1 MTRPDQTT
9 AGRPRKLILHAG
21 MHKTGS
27 TAIQH
32 WLRRAKLADAHF
44 FKWRNA
50 NHSDLFVLLFEDDP
64 QDHPAFARPGYT
76 RERALQDR
84 EAEKQKIRRQIDS
97 AGKDVFVFSAERVS
111 AASDAAV
118 EAMRDFFAEFF
129 PDIQVYAYVRKPSGF
144 MTSMFQQHLKT
155 GRIKLSFAE
164 LWPNYRRRLR
174 RFDRIFG
181 PENVHLRSY
190 DALVAR
196 GTEIVGDFAQWTG
209 LATAAPHN
217 IVLNWS
223 MSATGMALLYFYRK
237 HVEPDLTPAKRARYD
252 RYLLYAGQTIPGEK
266 FHIALEASA
275 QDSEKVA
282 KDLAWINERMGVAF
296 DDGAVPRAG
305 VEVFSSED
313 DILRYAM
320 AMSHRLMP
328 WKRLPALDPEAPESF
343 EATRARLR
351 AFLTPP
357 SLLRAEIGRGVN
369 WLTGRHLRAKR

>member
-1 MTRPDQTT
+1 
-9 AGRPRKLILHAG
+9 
-21 MHKTGS
+21 
-27 TAIQH
+27 
-32 WLRRAKLADAHF
+32 
-44 FKWRNA
+44 
-50 NHSDLFVLLFEDDP
+50 
-64 QDHPAFARPGYT
+64 
-76 RERALQDR
+76 
-84 EAEKQKIRRQIDS
+84 
-97 AGKDVFVFSAERVS
+97 
-111 AASDAAV
+111 
-118 EAMRDFFAEFF
+118 
-129 PDIQVYAYVRKPSGF
+129 
-144 MTSMFQQHLKT
+144 
-155 GRIKLSFAE
+155 
-164 LWPNYRRRLR
+164 
-174 RFDRIFG
+174 
-181 PENVHLRSY
+181 
-190 DALVAR
+190 
-196 GTEIVGDFAQWTG
+196 
-209 LATAAPHN
+209 
-217 IVLNWS
+217 
-223 MSATGMALLYFYRK
+223 
-237 HVEPDLTPAKRARYD
+237 
-252 RYLLYAGQTIPGEK
+252 AGQTIPGEK